1 MRLRVGRGWGLL
13 FIPMVK
19 LASGG
24 CGMVGAWVSIG
35 GGCCMSWKC
44 LRRLPNVRSARSGR
58 AGLSLRRRCRMVV
71 SCSAVRVGS
80 ITLIFSICGRRGTW
94 SK

>member
-1 MRLRVGRGWGLL
+1 MMLREGRGWGLL
-13 FIPMVK
+13 CILMVK
-19 LASGG
+19 LVSGG
-24 CGMVGAWVSIG
+24 CGMVGAWVSIT

-58 AGLSLRRRCRMVV
+58 AGLSRRSRCRMVV

-80 ITLIFSICGRRGTW
+80 MNLIFSICGRRGTW